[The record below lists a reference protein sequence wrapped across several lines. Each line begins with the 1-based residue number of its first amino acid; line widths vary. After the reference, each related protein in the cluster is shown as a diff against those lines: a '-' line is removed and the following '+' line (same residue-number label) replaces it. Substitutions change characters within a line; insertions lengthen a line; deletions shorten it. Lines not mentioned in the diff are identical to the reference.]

1 MEGPIPGH
9 PERSGDQRE
18 PRSRGASPHG
28 PALSF
33 QPADVVLAI
42 DCGTQ
47 SLRAL
52 VFDVTGRLLAR
63 EKVEYEPYV
72 SPAPGW
78 AEQDA
83 EIYYRSLVTA
93 CRRLRERHGPL
104 MERVRGVGVTT
115 QRDTLICV
123 DGEGRALR
131 PAILWLDQ
139 RRAEPCY
146 RPGRAFQAALTVI
159 GMHEALAR
167 SQEASRISWIRQ
179 NEPEVWKKT
188 AHVLQVSGF
197 LNLRLTGER
206 ADSVASQIGH
216 IPFDYRRQQWARS
229 EHLSA
234 RIFPIERERLPRL
247 LRPGE
252 TIGRITD
259 QAAEE
264 TGLPEGLPVIAAGSD
279 KGCETIGMGVVDCS
293 MAALSFGTT
302 ATVQTTSRRYFEPI
316 SFMPA
321 YPALIPGAFNPEV
334 EIFRGYWMI
343 TWFKNQFA
351 YQEVLEAQRRNLPPE
366 LMLDELLKQTPPGAM
381 GLVMQPYWSPGLD
394 NPNAKGALIGFGDVH
409 TRAHVYRALIEG
421 LSFGLLDGLE
431 AIKRKSGRRVERLTV
446 SGGASQS
453 DEICQIAADV
463 FDRPLVRGRT
473 HEASGLGAAMAA
485 AAGLGF
491 YPSVEAAISA
501 MKVYQH
507 EFRPRQQASAL
518 YRELFERVYRRMD
531 RALGPLYREIRDIV
545 NYPQRRG

>member
-1 MEGPIPGH
+1 V
-9 PERSGDQRE
+9 S
-18 PRSRGASPHG
+18 
-28 PALSF
+28 
-33 QPADVVLAI
+33 
-42 DCGTQ
+42 
-47 SLRAL
+47 
-52 VFDVTGRLLAR
+52 GRLLAR
-63 EKVEYEPYV
+63 EKIEYEPYV

-83 EIYYRSLVTA
+83 EIYYRALVTA

-115 QRDTLICV
+115 QRDTLVCL
-123 DGEGRALR
+123 DSEGRTLR

-139 RRAEPCY
+139 RRAEPSY
-146 RPGRAFQAALTVI
+146 RPGRAFQTALGVI
-159 GMHEALAR
+159 GMGEALAR
-167 SQEASRISWIRQ
+167 TQEANRVAWIQQ

-188 AHVLQVSGF
+188 AQVLQVSGF

-206 ADSVASQIGH
+206 ADSIASQIGH
-216 IPFDYRRQQWARS
+216 IPFDYRRQEWARP

-234 RIFPIERERLPRL
+234 RLFPVESERLPRL

-252 TIGRITD
+252 TLGHITAK
-259 QAAEE
+259 AAEE

-279 KGCETIGMGVVDCS
+279 KGCETIGMGVIDCS

-366 LMLDELLKQTPPGAM
+366 LMLDELLKSTPPGAM

-421 LSFGLLDGLE
+421 LAFGLLEGLE
-431 AIKRKSGRRVERLTV
+431 AIERKGRCRVERLTV

-463 FDRPLVRGRT
+463 FNRPLLRGRT
-473 HEASGLGAAMAA
+473 HETSGLGAAMAT

-491 YPSVEAAISA
+491 HPSVEAAISA

-507 EFRPRQQASAL
+507 EFRPRQQASAV
-518 YRELFERVYRRMD
+518 YRELYERVYRRMD
-531 RALGPLYREIRDIV
+531 RALGPLYRETREIV
-545 NYPQRRG
+545 NYPARRG